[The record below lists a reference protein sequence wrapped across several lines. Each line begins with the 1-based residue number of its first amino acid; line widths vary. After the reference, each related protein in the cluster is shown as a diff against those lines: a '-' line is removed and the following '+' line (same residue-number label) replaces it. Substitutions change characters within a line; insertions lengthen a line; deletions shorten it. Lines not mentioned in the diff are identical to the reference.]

1 MPAPTNKPFE
11 VVADFA
17 PAGDQ
22 PDAIDALTHAINQGQ
37 QSTCLLGATGTGKTF
52 TMANVIARTHKPT
65 LILSHNKTL
74 AAQLFEELKAFFP
87 NNSVNY
93 FVSYYDYYQPEAYI
107 PGRDIYIEKDSAR
120 NDDLD
125 QLRLA
130 ATSNLLQ
137 RRDCIVVASVSCIF
151 GLGSPSAYS
160 NRIYPLIVGS
170 TLPRREL
177 FLALNAMQYERSE
190 IEFKRGQFRSRGDA
204 IEIWPAYE
212 KFALRIELFGD
223 EIDRIELINPTSGEL
238 LAQETQYFLFPAVH
252 YVMPED
258 RLNEILTSIRT
269 EMDERVMHLRH
280 EGKLLEAQRLLA
292 RTKYD
297 LEMIEEIGYCS
308 GVENYSRYM
317 DGRKP
322 GERPFTLMDY
332 FDYAPGNPASGRTG
346 FQPVSSNGQSAQQEN
361 GLEARS
367 TEDDDSRDHA
377 EDAQRFGVS
386 RTNLKDWL
394 LIIDESHVTLP
405 QVRAMFN
412 GDKARKDVLVE
423 HGFRL
428 PSCLDNR
435 PLRFEEFETIVPQVM
450 YVSATPGPYEL
461 DKTGGEIVEQVIR
474 PTGLLDPIVEVR
486 PASGQVPDLLE
497 QCRACVQAGDRVLVT
512 ALTKRL
518 CEDLTTYLSDQGLRV
533 RYLHSDIETL
543 DRLEILTGL
552 RAGEFDILVGVNL
565 LREGLDLPEVSLVTI
580 LDADKEG
587 FLRSATSLIQ
597 QMGRAARNVD
607 AKVILYADKMTNA
620 MSTAMDETARRR
632 EKQMAYNELHGITPT
647 TIRKEI
653 RTGITSALE
662 ARKAAKHAADDTN
675 DPSLDARDLIKI
687 LEADMLE
694 AAQQMEFEAAAMLRD
709 QMSHVKELIIAE
721 GEIDDDYPILIRRS
735 ELAKAIKPKR
745 GRAGSAGTRKGRVK
759 K

>member
-1 MPAPTNKPFE
+1 MPSPTHKPFE
-11 VVADFA
+11 VVSDFS

-22 PDAIDALTHAINQGQ
+22 PEAIEALTKAINAGQ

-52 TMANVIARTHKPT
+52 TMANVIAQTGKPT

-74 AAQLFEELKAFFP
+74 AAQLFEELRAFFP

-130 ATSNLLQ
+130 TTSNLIQ

-160 NRIYPLIVGS
+160 EKVYTLNIGMH
-170 TLPRREL
+170 LPRREL
-177 FLALNAMQYERSE
+177 FLALSAMQYERSD
-190 IEFKRGQFRSRGDA
+190 IEFKRGQYRSRGDA

-212 KFALRIELFGD
+212 KFAVRIELFGD

-238 LAQETQYFLFPAVH
+238 LAQETKYFLFPAVH

-258 RLNEILTSIRT
+258 KLDDILTSIRT
-269 EMDERVMHLRH
+269 ELDERVLHLRH
-280 EGKLLEAQRLLA
+280 EGKLLEAQRLIA

-317 DGRKP
+317 DGRQP

-332 FDYAPGNPASGRTG
+332 FDYAPGASTTKDSD
-346 FQPVSSNGQSAQQEN
+346 VS
-361 GLEARS
+361 
-367 TEDDDSRDHA
+367 DDGRDHQA
-377 EDAQRFGVS
+377 DAQRFGIS

-428 PSCLDNR
+428 PSCMDNR

-461 DKTGGEIVEQVIR
+461 EKTQGEIVEQVIR

-486 PASGQVPDLLE
+486 PASGQIPDLLE
-497 QCRACVQAGDRVLVT
+497 QCHDRVAAGDRVLVT

-543 DRLEILTGL
+543 ERLEILTDL

-607 AKVILYADKMTNA
+607 AKVILYADKITKA
-620 MSTAMDETARRR
+620 MATAMDETQRRR
-632 EKQMAYNELHGITPT
+632 VKQIAHNLEHGITPT
-647 TIRKEI
+647 TIKKEI
-653 RTGITSALE
+653 RSGINSTLE
-662 ARKAAKHAADDTN
+662 ARKAAKFATDDEN
-675 DPSLDARDLIKI
+675 DPNLDARDLVKI
-687 LEADMLE
+687 LEADMIE
-694 AAQQMEFEAAAMLRD
+694 AAQQMEFEAAATLRD
-709 QMSHVKELIIAE
+709 QLSHVKDLIAAE
-721 GEIDDDYPILIRRS
+721 GEIDDDYPILIKRS

-745 GRAGSAGTRKGRVK
+745 GRAGSAGTRKGRAK
-759 K
+759 KKR